1 MIKWYSQETT
11 PYKSIKEKCMQPY
24 EIKPDT
30 GLCTILGHN
39 AQTGYM
45 RRYFNRIMKH
55 NGINATAIALNI
67 TDEHFDFT
75 MTNVGQ
81 SKVDKMMIER
91 EFAQKALHYCNSL
104 DEVSQREGRVDF
116 VEVEDGKVKG
126 FCLDDET
133 KSLFDKPEF
142 LDDQILFVAKMML
155 IASRWFNAKI
165 DVDDIPLLIGEK
177 NE

>member
-1 MIKWYSQETT
+1 MRPE
-11 PYKSIKEKCMQPY
+11 

-45 RRYFNRIMKH
+45 RRYFNKIMKRH
-55 NGINATAIALNI
+55 AKNATAIALNI

-91 EFAQKALHYCNSL
+91 EFATKALPYCKTLNACAS
-104 DEVSQREGRVDF
+104 RENRVDF
-116 VEVEDGKVKG
+116 IEVVEGKVQG
-126 FCLDDET
+126 YCLDDEA
-133 KSLFDKPEF
+133 KALFEQQEF
-142 LDDQILFVAKMML
+142 LDEQILFVAKIML
-155 IASRWFNAKI
+155 IANRWFETPI
-165 DVDDIPLLIGEK
+165 DTDEIPLLIEK
-177 NE
+177 

>member
-1 MIKWYSQETT
+1 MRPE
-11 PYKSIKEKCMQPY
+11 

-45 RRYFNRIMKH
+45 RKYFNKIMKH

-67 TDEHFDFT
+67 SDEHFDFT

-91 EFAQKALHYCNSL
+91 EFGEKAVQYCQSL
-104 DEVSQREGRVDF
+104 DECANSAGRVDY
-116 VEVEDGKVKG
+116 VEVKNGEVKG
-126 FCLDDET
+126 Y
-133 KSLFDKPEF
+133 
-142 LDDQILFVAKMML
+142 
-155 IASRWFNAKI
+155 
-165 DVDDIPLLIGEK
+165 
-177 NE
+177 

>member
-1 MIKWYSQETT
+1 
-11 PYKSIKEKCMQPY
+11 MQPH

-45 RRYFNRIMKH
+45 RKYFNKIMKR

-75 MTNVGQ
+75 MSNVGE
-81 SKVDKMMIER
+81 SKVTQMMIEK
-91 EFAQKALHYCNSL
+91 EFGAKAIPYCESL
-104 DEVSQREGRVDF
+104 NRCAQREGRVDF
-116 VEVEDGKVKG
+116 VEVSDGKVKG
-126 FCLDDET
+126 FCLDDEA
-133 KSLFDKPEF
+133 KALYDRPEF
-142 LDDQILFVAKMML
+142 LDDQIIFVTKMML
-155 IASRWFNAKI
+155 IANRWFDAKI

-177 NE
+177 